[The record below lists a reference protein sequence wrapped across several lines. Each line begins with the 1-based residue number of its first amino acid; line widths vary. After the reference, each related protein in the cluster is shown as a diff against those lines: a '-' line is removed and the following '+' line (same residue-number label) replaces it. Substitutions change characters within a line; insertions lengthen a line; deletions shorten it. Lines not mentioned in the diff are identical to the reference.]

1 MTEILGKLAAA
12 GFQIVPAEIASHF
25 IFERDGFIAFV
36 ERRVEPAENPF
47 GNIGSPGLMT
57 ERGFAALVWR
67 GDQAVFIGKG
77 FEQPASSEQVQQ
89 IRSFAADLAAALNG
103 LT

>member
-1 MTEILGKLAAA
+1 MTEILEKLAAA
-12 GFQIVPAEIASHF
+12 GIQLVPAEIASHF

-36 ERRVEPAENPF
+36 ERRAEPAENPF

-67 GDQAVFIGKG
+67 GEQAVFVGKG
-77 FEQPASSEQVQQ
+77 FEQPASADQVQQ
-89 IRSFAADLAAALNG
+89 IRGFAADLASALG
-103 LT
+103 